1 VPERKF
7 SGRTLSR
14 SQALQI
20 LFQADATGRTV
31 DDVLSG
37 DYAIT
42 QGPLDPYAESLAR
55 GCGSMMPRLDET
67 IAAASQNWSMSRMP
81 SVDRSLLRLAAYE
94 MLAEPDVDVAVAI
107 SESVELAKAYGTDD
121 SPKFV
126 NGVLGGIARGLDADV
141 RPPAEGDE

>member
-1 VPERKF
+1 MSEREF

-31 DDVLSG
+31 DEVLAG

-42 QGPLDPYAESLAR
+42 QGPLDEYAESLAR
-55 GCGSMMPRLDET
+55 GCGSLVPRLDDI
-67 IAAASQNWSMSRMP
+67 IAASSQNWSMGRMP
-81 SVDRSLLRLAAYE
+81 SVDRSLLRLATYE
-94 MLAEPDVDVAVAI
+94 MLAEDDVATAVAI
-107 SESVELAKAYGTDD
+107 SESVDLAKAYGTDE

-126 NGVLGGIARGLDADV
+126 NGVLGGIARRIDAGEIA
-141 RPPAEGDE
+141 PLEGAE